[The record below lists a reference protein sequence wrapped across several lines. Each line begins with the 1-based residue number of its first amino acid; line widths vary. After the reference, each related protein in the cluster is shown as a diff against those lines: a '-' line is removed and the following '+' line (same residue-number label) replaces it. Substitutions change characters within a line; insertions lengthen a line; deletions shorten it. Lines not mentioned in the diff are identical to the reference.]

1 MLSLDDFKKISLD
14 DKPVFDK
21 HYIRFPPDHSGELFT
36 TMVSWGE
43 YVEYRYAFKQ
53 NSIIILSK
61 DANGTVMHPPSGE
74 YNTDLFKQV
83 MALANKEN
91 IIFGFI
97 KKNEKN
103 LLLTHFPSLKFLEN
117 REFFDYVYRASDLAE
132 LPGTKYGKIRN
143 RLNKFTKNF
152 AYETEEISEKNM
164 DDIREFL
171 KRWCLWKDCG
181 SDELLENE
189 RKAILFSMSHFFN
202 LGLIGL
208 VIRINGVIQAIAV
221 YQKMNTD
228 TVVVHFEKGSPDFD
242 GIYKAIN
249 METANRVRHLV
260 PFIDREE
267 DLGISGLRQAKLS
280 YHPDHF
286 IEIYHVTKES
296 LRTTISDTLSS

>member
-1 MLSLDDFKKISLD
+1 MLSLDDFKKISID

-21 HYIRFPPDHSGELFT
+21 QYTRFPPDHSGELFT

-43 YVEYRYAFKQ
+43 YVEYRYTSIE

-61 DANGTVMHPPSGE
+61 DTDGVVLHHPSGKF
-74 YNTDLFKQV
+74 NQDLLKQV
-83 MALANKEN
+83 ITLAKREN

-97 KKNEKN
+97 KKTEKN
-103 LLLTHFPSLKFLEN
+103 LLSRFFPSLTFAEN
-117 REFFDYVYRASDLAE
+117 RDFFDYVYRASDLAE

-143 RLNKFTKNF
+143 RLHKFTKNF
-152 AYETEEISEKNM
+152 AYTIEEISEKNM
-164 DDIREFL
+164 DEVAEFL

-189 RKAILFSMSHFFN
+189 RKAIIFSMSHFFA
-202 LGLIGL
+202 LGLMGL
-208 VIRINGVIQAIAV
+208 ALRINGAIQAIAV
-221 YQKMNTD
+221 YEKMNTD

-249 METANRVRHLV
+249 RETAQKVRHLV
-260 PFIDREE
+260 PYIDREE

-286 IEIYHVTKES
+286 IEIYHVPKES
-296 LRTTISDTLSS
+296 LRTTTF